1 MLTSSTVAVIG
12 TFEIVLIVMTA
23 VMVIGVPLAVLAG
36 LWLWQRGKRAP
47 PAIRQPQ
54 GPDDRH
60 TTLIDL

>member
-1 MLTSSTVAVIG
+1 MLTSSTMAVIG
-12 TFEIVLIVMTA
+12 TFEIALIVMSA

-47 PAIRQPQ
+47 SEIRQPQ

>member
-1 MLTSSTVAVIG
+1 MG
-12 TFEIVLIVMTA
+12 TFEIVLIVTA
-23 VMVIGVPLAVLAG
+23 AIMLIGVPLAVLAG

-47 PAIRQPQ
+47 PAIRQSQ